1 MDAKNQSQLLERLA
15 IYLDSAKKNGIP
27 YDAYLQITHRCNGR
41 CEMCDIWKQRK
52 LLDSPFRKI
61 SDIIHALR
69 DREFRW
75 VTLWGGE
82 PYLHA
87 DIVAI
92 MEEVKKCGMK
102 LQIITNATV
111 FKEDSSDSNET
122 LHATNQL
129 VDNFVASVDA
139 PNAETHDKI
148 RGVQGFFGKTVRNL
162 LALVDL
168 NRNEGRGPNIEID
181 TTVTRHNIQL
191 LIEVIRFSKLFG
203 DILVDFDPA
212 QLHGV
217 GNNESRTV
225 IEIPHQD
232 IDSVFN
238 DLIDIARNGAH
249 ITSPAK
255 LELIR
260 KYLKGEKICG
270 SCYSLFKDLLIGHNG
285 DVYFCWGSDKIIGN
299 ILDGDFEQKW
309 HAAIASNVDCITGDT
324 DRCKGCGFS
333 HVRWPDSGFRE
344 VIEGINSLRKKY
356 YEQFRI

>member
-1 MDAKNQSQLLERLA
+1 MDATNQSQSLERLA
-15 IYLDSAKKNGIP
+15 IYMDRAVKNDIP

-52 LLDSPFRKI
+52 LLDPPFRKI

-69 DREFRW
+69 DKEFRW

-102 LQIITNATV
+102 LQIITNATLLA
-111 FKEDSSDSNET
+111 EDSNER

-139 PNAETHDKI
+139 PNTETHDKI
-148 RGVQGFFGKTVRNL
+148 RGLQGFFEKTVRNL

-168 NRNEGRGPNIEID
+168 NRNGGRGSGVEID
-181 TTVTRHNIQL
+181 TTVTRSNIHL
-191 LIEVIRFSKLFG
+191 LIEMIRFSKLFG

-212 QLHGV
+212 QLQGL
-217 GNNESRTV
+217 GNNGDSRI
-225 IEIPHQD
+225 IEIPHQN
-232 IDSVFN
+232 IDSVFD
-238 DLIDIARNGAH
+238 DLIDAARSGAH

-270 SCYSLFKDLLIGHNG
+270 SCYSLFKDLLIGPNG

-309 HAAIASNVDCITGDT
+309 HAAIASNVDCITGDA
-324 DRCKGCGFS
+324 DRCRGCGFS

-344 VIEGINSLRKKY
+344 VVEGINSLRKKY